1 MNGQKLIKSAK
12 NGPFW
17 RLFENLKLA
26 VKQCYQ
32 TGQFQLDKNWC
43 EMPKLENSNAKIWVI
58 SRHCS
63 FGWDILVDFRT
74 VWSSSFC
81 CLPKRNVVNFF
92 PFQYFRHPFLICVGY
107 VKMMEFLSSASIM
120 EASSCFSLLLR
131 LSLSYPEIP
140 IDVSLD
146 GAVIFTEK
154 KYEKLPWLFT
164 FYVDYWKTMT
174 HKES

>member
-1 MNGQKLIKSAK
+1 MNGRLKKS
-12 NGPFW
+12 NVTF
-17 RLFENLKLA
+17 
-26 VKQCYQ
+26 
-32 TGQFQLDKNWC
+32 
-43 EMPKLENSNAKIWVI
+43 WVI

-74 VWSSSFC
+74 LWSSSFC

-154 KYEKLPWLFT
+154 KVWEEKLPWLFT

-174 HKES
+174 HKESSAKQL